1 MTGFA
6 RSEGAEAGF
15 AWAWELRSVNG
26 RGLELRLKL
35 PTGYDALEQPLREA
49 AGRKLKRGN
58 VVASLALKREERA
71 LLVVDPAALEQVLA
85 LALDLAGRIPGSLP
99 PRPEALLALPGVL
112 RQPSNGGVA
121 NGGGE
126 AVAEAPATRQSEALR
141 AGFEAALAGL
151 VAARQAEGARTAAM
165 LATLLDEIEALRLR
179 AVAEA
184 AEQPAAQRAR
194 MMAGVQALLLELP
207 ALPAERIAQEVAM
220 LAARSDVREEL
231 DRLGSHVAAARM
243 LLAEDAAVGRRFDFL
258 VQEFNREANTL
269 CSKSASTALTG
280 TGLQLKA
287 AIEQLREQVQNVE

>member
-1 MTGFA
+1 MIASVTGFG
-6 RSEGAEAGF
+6 RSEGAEAGLI
-15 AWAWELRSVNG
+15 WAWELRSVNG

-35 PTGYDALEQPLREA
+35 PTGFEALESPLREA
-49 AGRKLKRGN
+49 AGRLLKRGN
-58 VVASLALKREERA
+58 VAASLALKREERA
-71 LLVVDPAALEQVLA
+71 SLVADPAALEQVLA
-85 LALDLAGRIPGSLP
+85 LALDLAQRIPGSPP

-112 RQPSNGGVA
+112 RQSP

-126 AVAEAPATRQSEALR
+126 ATPDGPAALQAEVLR
-141 AGFEAALAGL
+141 AGFEAALAAL
-151 VAARQAEGARTAAM
+151 IAARRAEGARTAAM
-165 LATLLDEIEALRLR
+165 LGTLLDEIAAMHAR
-179 AVAEA
+179 ATTEA

-194 MMAGVQALLLELP
+194 MMSSVQALLGELP

-231 DRLGSHVAAARM
+231 DRLASHVAAARA
-243 LLAEDAAVGRRFDFL
+243 LLAEDGAIGRRFDFL

-269 CSKSASTALTG
+269 CSKSASAALTN